1 MCTDP
6 SVLELRVPFLR
17 LPACSAPTLGPRR
30 HGAVPISAP
39 RLFAASPL
47 FARFTTYMPPLA
59 DSPLLTYEHL
69 RSPVLRSHS
78 DVDGRAAVCVEED
91 RTPSR
96 QREKAEK
103 VLRAI
108 GARP

>member
-1 MCTDP
+1 MNIEELSKIFVGDALVAASTQ
-6 SVLELRVPFLR
+6 VLRGVPV
-17 LPACSAPTLGPRR
+17 
-30 HGAVPISAP
+30 GAVPISAP
-39 RLFAASPL
+39 RLFSASPL

-59 DSPLLTYEHL
+59 DSPLLTYERL
-69 RSPVLRSHS
+69 RSPLLRSHS